1 MKVKIPVWITQLSTE
16 QKHQEKKKKSKLYME
31 SSDVVDNEIFSY
43 EYLGLKY
50 LKSVL
55 VKYGQQVYQN

>member
-1 MKVKIPVWITQLSTE
+1 MDYSAEYWAEAPR
-16 QKHQEKKKKSKLYME
+16 KKKKSKLYME